1 MTSIVGRGVRVEIG
15 TTYGTD
21 VVVSAITNANPGA
34 VTATAH
40 AQANKTVGYLQSVEG
55 MVNLEGQAVRV
66 AGQTTN
72 AFNLEDINTTN
83 LPAFT
88 GTALFTPVSAWAT
101 LGRITGYNVGG
112 GEAEKLDDTVLL
124 DDIKQELSGLLAAQT
139 VSFTLNAMTISDSAM
154 TLLRQTARDAG
165 YLVFRI
171 TLKDGNVRVFR
182 GQPSLPG
189 EDVQKGAI
197 GTGTFSVTI
206 KGFVIEGAA

>member
-15 TTYGTD
+15 TAYGTD
-21 VVVSAITNANPGA
+21 VTVSAITQANPGV

-40 AQANKTVGYLQSVEG
+40 AQANKTVGYLDSVEG
-55 MVNLEGQAVRV
+55 MVNLDGQAVRV

-83 LPAFT
+83 LAAFS
-88 GTALFTPVSAWAT
+88 GTAVFKPVSTWAT
-101 LGRITGYNVGG
+101 ISRATSFTIGG
-112 GEAEKLDDTVLL
+112 GDAESLDDTVLL

-139 VSFTLNAMTISDSAM
+139 VSFNINSLTISDSAM
-154 TLLRQTARDAG
+154 SLIRTTAPDSG

-197 GTGTFSVTI
+197 GTGSFSVKV

>member
-15 TTYGTD
+15 ATYGTP
-21 VVVSAITNANPGA
+21 VTISAITQDNPGQ
-34 VTATAH
+34 ATSTGH
-40 AQANKTVGYLQSVEG
+40 AQANKTVGYLDSVEG

-66 AGQTTN
+66 ANTATN
-72 AFNLEDINTTN
+72 TFDLEDINTTS
-83 LPAFT
+83 LSAFT
-88 GTALFTPVSAWAT
+88 GSCTFTPVATWAT
-101 LGRITGYNVGG
+101 LGRTTGYSIGG

-139 VSFTLNAMTISDSAM
+139 VSFNLNALTISDSAM

-197 GTGTFSVTI
+197 GTGSFSVTI

>member
-15 TTYGTD
+15 TAYGTD
-21 VVVSAITNANPGA
+21 VAVSGISQADPGV
-34 VTATAH
+34 VTATSH
-40 AQANKTVGYLQSVEG
+40 AQANKTVGYLDSVEG
-55 MVNLEGQAVRV
+55 MVNLDGQAVRV

-83 LPAFT
+83 LSAFT
-88 GTALFTPVSAWAT
+88 GTAVFKPVSTWAT
-101 LGRITGYNVGG
+101 LGRITGYSVGG

-139 VSFTLNAMTISDSAM
+139 VSFNLNALTISDSAM
-154 TLLRQTARDAG
+154 TTLRKTARDAG

-197 GTGTFSVTI
+197 GTGSFSVTI

>member
-15 TTYGTD
+15 TAYGTD
-21 VVVSAITNANPGA
+21 VTVSAITQANPGA

-40 AQANKTVGYLQSVEG
+40 GLANKTVGYLQSVEG
-55 MVNLEGQAVRV
+55 MVNLEGQACRV

-83 LPAFT
+83 LSAFT
-88 GTALFTPVSAWAT
+88 GTALFTPVQTWAT
-101 LGRITGYNVGG
+101 LGRITGYSIGG

-139 VSFTLNAMTISDSAM
+139 VSFNLNALTISDSAM